1 MQVKGYN
8 MIRIKEIK
16 GYEGLYFVDTLGNVV
31 AFPKGKRSIDGDKY
45 NVLKQQ
51 IKRGYATVNLYN
63 NGKMKT
69 FSVHRLVA
77 EAFLDNPNNLENVN
91 HKNGIK
97 LDNNVENLE
106 WMSGKDNTRHAFENN
121 LGGFRDR
128 ALKQLEK
135 INSRHYSKIEL
146 IKNDVSFTFANTQEV
161 ADFLGVKRA
170 SVADAIKHNKKLR
183 HYTLIGYKPAAN
195 GEA

>member
-1 MQVKGYN
+1 

-77 EAFLDNPNNLENVN
+77 EAFLENPKGYPEINHLDEDKKNNRLS
-91 HKNGIK
+91 
-97 LDNNVENLE
+97 NLE
-106 WMSGKDNTRHAFENN
+106 WSTSSLNSKHSIHKTTGSKNGFSVLGEDDVLEIVKHLNNKMLPQKEIAMLYNVSPDTICKIKYGKNWGWLTK
-121 LGGFRDR
+121 G
-128 ALKQLEK
+128 
-135 INSRHYSKIEL
+135 L
-146 IKNDVSFTFANTQEV
+146 IKE
-161 ADFLGVKRA
+161 GC
-170 SVADAIKHNKKLR
+170 
-183 HYTLIGYKPAAN
+183 
-195 GEA
+195 

>member
-1 MQVKGYN
+1 

-106 WMSGKDNTRHAFENN
+106 WMSGKDNTRHAFGNN

-183 HYTLIGYKPAAN
+183 HYTLIGYKPVAN